1 MSACG
6 LASDPITR
14 ATIAV
19 VPGEMG
25 RKSRSQSGRA
35 GQLRG
40 LIGMEQSSLAFG
52 VRRKK
57 LTLGCEIACFLV
69 QEYTEVTPG
78 NWRVVRL
85 WQLVSTEPLK
95 R

>member
-1 MSACG
+1 
-6 LASDPITR
+6 
-14 ATIAV
+14 
-19 VPGEMG
+19 
-25 RKSRSQSGRA
+25 
-35 GQLRG
+35 
-40 LIGMEQSSLAFG
+40 MEQSSLAFG

-85 WQLVSTEPLK
+85 WQLVSTEQLK